1 MSVSSRILNGSIT
14 KGSSVTNVG
23 LDTVTGS
30 LDAFRQGVN
39 IRDVNDLVNFVSF
52 KLRPNS
58 SFITTFKG
66 KDLPENIFDDTL
78 SLSNI
83 SGVQQASSTT
93 AFSTGSISKISI
105 GGNGKIA
112 SRLTHVSEVR
122 DLGQSEYYIDD
133 FFIDQPK
140 PNPTEIVSSH
150 RLVLELPERIVD
162 ATDVSSFD
170 GVIEPLDIRRVADR
184 SSTEMPYIAR
194 SIKGSMSGEEDK
206 FKNVAVITDEVELEE
221 IRNPQTVFFLDAV
234 EHFGTVDLPGVQN
247 INTANIAPYVDTND
261 AEITVASIEDVEM
274 RGVLMRANY
283 VDDDAKVHEI
293 TARRGF
299 IFHYSDTGYDS
310 IAYGGLKK

>member
-1 MSVSSRILNGSIT
+1 MSVSDRISNGSIT

-30 LDAFRQGVN
+30 LDAFRQGTN
-39 IRDVNDLVNFVSF
+39 IRDVNDLINFTSF
-52 KLRPNS
+52 KIRPNS

-66 KDLPENIFDDTL
+66 RDLPENIFDDSLAL
-78 SLSNI
+78 SSF

-93 AFSTGSISKISI
+93 AFNTGSISKISL
-105 GGNGKIA
+105 GGNGKVS
-112 SRLTHVSEVR
+112 SRLTHISEVR
-122 DLGQSEYYIDD
+122 DLGQSDYYIDD

-140 PNPTEIVSSH
+140 PNPPEIVAQHSLL
-150 RLVLELPERIVD
+150 LVLPERIVD
-162 ATDVSSFD
+162 AIDASSLD
-170 GVIEPLDIRRVADR
+170 GVIEPLEIRRITDR
-184 SSTEMPYIAR
+184 SQIETPYVAH
-194 SIKGSMSGEEDK
+194 SIKGSLSGEEDK

-221 IRNPQTVFFLDAV
+221 IKNPQTVFFLDAV

-247 INTANIAPYVDTND
+247 INTANIAPYIDTND